1 MTIETYLPN
10 MPSQPNPKLRP
21 LFFFPYRTKSPG
33 RKKRTMLD
41 AWLTSMFGGPQSEIR
56 TRDRGIPYL
65 TNLETPCIW
74 ESTNLKRKTH
84 LLSVISSVTA
94 QLP

>member
-21 LFFFPYRTKSPG
+21 LFFPYRTKSPG

-41 AWLTSMFGGPQSEIR
+41 A
-56 TRDRGIPYL
+56 
-65 TNLETPCIW
+65 
-74 ESTNLKRKTH
+74 
-84 LLSVISSVTA
+84 
-94 QLP
+94 